1 MSLSFTHTVSFEVM
15 KIRDALRSV
24 VSSISCRVR
33 VPSPFAIE
41 VMWVPCFS
49 QLPSKTGRRELVAV
63 ITISAPSKASSG
75 LDAALISIANSRLIF
90 SAKARRRASVG
101 QKTFA
106 CVKVRTAAAALSCI
120 SAWALLP
127 KTATRPEFFPGQIL
141 GADTTRGSRSKFV
154 DRTVLKQY
162 ERLAGFRTVEDNRFV
177 MQLSFQ
183 IRLQIGSHDA
193 MDRTWQEAKNHP
205 IGVMDSPAGQI
216 EPPTERH
223 FFEGVFDGHD
233 YLVHGDDLIDGGVF
247 EEEHVTRG

>member
-1 MSLSFTHTVSFEVM
+1 MGST
-15 KIRDALRSV
+15 
-24 VSSISCRVR
+24 
-33 VPSPFAIE
+33 
-41 VMWVPCFS
+41 
-49 QLPSKTGRRELVAV
+49 SKNRNPAGVL
-63 ITISAPSKASSG
+63 
-75 LDAALISIANSRLIF
+75 
-90 SAKARRRASVG
+90 
-101 QKTFA
+101 
-106 CVKVRTAAAALSCI
+106 
-120 SAWALLP
+120 
-127 KTATRPEFFPGQIL
+127 PGQVL

-177 MQLSFQ
+177 MQLSIQ

-205 IGVMDSPAGQI
+205 IGVMNSPAGQI

-247 EEEHVTRG
+247 EEEHVTRERTKLLDFLKFNESVKTRQWKWWVGRMISGKAGSKVERR